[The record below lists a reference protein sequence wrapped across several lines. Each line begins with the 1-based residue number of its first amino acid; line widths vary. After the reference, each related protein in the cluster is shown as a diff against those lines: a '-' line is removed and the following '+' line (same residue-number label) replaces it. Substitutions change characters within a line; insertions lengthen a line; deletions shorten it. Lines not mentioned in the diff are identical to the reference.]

1 MPGKVS
7 DSETLRVSLNT
18 QILHKNLIAS
28 VTVTLSSE
36 DSRFMVKIKIN
47 SSFLPMW
54 VLYFISLIS
63 NI

>member
-7 DSETLRVSLNT
+7 DSETLRVSLNP